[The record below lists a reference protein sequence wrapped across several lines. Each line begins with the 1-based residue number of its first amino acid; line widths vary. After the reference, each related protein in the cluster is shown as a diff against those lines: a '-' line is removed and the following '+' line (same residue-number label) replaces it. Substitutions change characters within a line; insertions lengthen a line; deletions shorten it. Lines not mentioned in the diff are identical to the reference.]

1 MIDRLFTPPASGRP
15 TLLMALLCLLMT
27 TAAAA
32 DPGGASVD
40 TLITVND
47 EAITTSD
54 LDAMIMTAH
63 ERGRMAAMDNR
74 KLQKLFDKALNDRL
88 LLQEARAIGLEDE
101 PHVRVPLAEAR
112 AQDARAAFVR
122 EHFAPDNS
130 VSAAEVQAD
139 FDRYYWK
146 ILVRQLSVRTRERAD
161 SLRTAILDGA
171 PMDSLALALSLDT
184 HRLRGGAHR
193 LKYWADVENEIRD
206 AVADLEAGELS
217 APFAYREAFAIARVE
232 ERHPV
237 DREAFVRF
245 EDDIR
250 SHLAALKRQA
260 AWRAF
265 VADLEQ
271 RTPVTADT
279 AILAEVDA
287 DRDRLFTGDFLAGS
301 ERPVLSA
308 GDHHRSEQQVRNAI
322 SHAAMNDGTAPYDS
336 VRNRGLQAQRE
347 QLVLDHAAAAA
358 GYLDDPGVVERHLAR
373 RDQALIEAYLGEFI
387 SPQIVLDRQEYQA
400 VYDENQDAFRRPDSV
415 KLATM
420 IFKAEVEARR
430 AAERL
435 QGGANFDFVATSYRD
450 ADEVTVSKGDWASEK
465 VFSAA
470 IIEQLAEMAVG
481 GTSDPVEIPAG
492 WLVFQLTGRRRG
504 EVVPIEEVDLQ
515 IRQVLF
521 QRQFDALLDTH
532 LDLLR
537 ERSHIVRHD
546 EAIEKYF
553 GGGN

>member
-1 MIDRLFTPPASGRP
+1 MIDRFLTSPAVGRIAR
-15 TLLMALLCLLMT
+15 LALWLCLLSPV
-27 TAAAA
+27 AAAA
-32 DPGGASVD
+32 ASGDARID
-40 TLITVND
+40 TLVTVND
-47 EAITTSD
+47 EAITTAD

-63 ERGRMAAMDNR
+63 ERGGMAAMDSR

-88 LLQEARAIGLEDE
+88 LIQEAEAIGLGDE
-101 PHVRVPLAEAR
+101 PQVRVPLAEAR
-112 AQDARAAFVR
+112 AQDARAVFVR
-122 EHFAPDNS
+122 ERFAPDDA
-130 VSAAEVQAD
+130 VTAAEVQAE
-139 FDRYYWK
+139 FDHYYWK
-146 ILVRQLSVRTRERAD
+146 IQLRQLSVRTRARAD
-161 SLRTAILDGA
+161 SLRAAILAGA
-171 PMDSLALALSLDT
+171 PMDSLALAMSLDT

-206 AVADLEAGELS
+206 AVADLAVGELT

-232 ERHPV
+232 ERQPV
-237 DREAFVRF
+237 DQEAFALF
-245 EDDIR
+245 EADIR

-265 VADLEQ
+265 LADLEGQ
-271 RTPVTADT
+271 APVVADA

-301 ERPVLSA
+301 ERPVLST
-308 GDHHRSEQQVRNAI
+308 GDLHRSEQQVRNAI
-322 SHAAMNDGTAPYDS
+322 SHAAMNDGTAPYDT
-336 VRNRGLQAQRE
+336 VRQRGLQEQRE
-347 QLVLDHAAAAA
+347 QLLLDHAAAAA

-400 VYDENQDAFRRPDSV
+400 VYDENQDAFRRPDRV
-415 KLATM
+415 KLATI
-420 IFKAEVEARR
+420 IFTAEDEARR
-430 AAERL
+430 ASTRL
-435 QGGANFDFVATSYRD
+435 RGGADFGFVAASYRD
-450 ADEVTVSKGDWASEK
+450 DGEVSVSQGEWASEK

-470 IIEQLAEMAVG
+470 IIEQLEDMPVG
-481 GTSDPVEIPAG
+481 GTSDPVQIPAG
-492 WLVFQLTGRRRG
+492 WLVFQLTGRRPG

-521 QRQFDALLDTH
+521 QRQFDALLGDH
-532 LDLLR
+532 LELLR

-546 EAIEKYF
+546 EAIEEYF